1 MSTTPAAS
9 ARGTYTDVRHALFI
23 AAILVAR
30 AVTAA
35 GQSNQSVY
43 TSLGEKQCRTVKSAE
58 AGDDGYEG
66 RCRGVGGYTLLLS
79 EGDLRQN
86 ITVITPKGAKHSLN
100 LWDVISG
107 GFSSVGPKAE
117 WRMTTRNG
125 KPMPVALIVRYNA
138 NEDVEAPN
146 KQNSYLAVSKITATE
161 ICVTDK
167 ILSGPK
173 ANEDA
178 RRAADTAATKPCL
191 KTGHKK
197 AQNAHKRS

>member
-9 ARGTYTDVRHALFI
+9 AKETYTEVKHPLFI
-23 AAILVAR
+23 AAFLVA
-30 AVTAA
+30 AVVTGA

-43 TSLGEKQCRTVKSAE
+43 TSLGEKHCRTVKSAE

-66 RCRGVGGYTLLLS
+66 RCRGVAGYTLMLS

-86 ITVITPKGAKHSLN
+86 ITVITPKGAKHSLD

-117 WRMTTRNG
+117 WRTTTRNG
-125 KPMPVALIVRYNA
+125 KPAPVALIVRYNA
-138 NEDVEAPN
+138 NEDPEAPTR
-146 KQNSYLAVSKITATE
+146 QNSYLAVSKITATK

-167 ILSGPK
+167 ILPGPK

-178 RRAADTAATKPCL
+178 RRAADTAATRPCL

-197 AQNAHKRS
+197 AQNAHKRN

>member
-1 MSTTPAAS
+1 MSTTRAGNAKEI
-9 ARGTYTDVRHALFI
+9 YTEVIHALFI
-23 AAILVAR
+23 AAFLLAGV
-30 AVTAA
+30 VTAA

-43 TSLGEKQCRTVKSAE
+43 TSLGERQCRTVKSAE

-66 RCRGVGGYTLLLS
+66 RCRGVAGYTLLLS

-86 ITVITPKGAKHSLN
+86 ITVITPKGTKHSLD

-107 GFSSVGPKAE
+107 AFSSVGPKAE
-117 WRMTTRNG
+117 WRMTKRNG
-125 KPMPVALIVRYNA
+125 KPLPVALIVRYNA
-138 NEDVEAPN
+138 NEDPEAPT

-167 ILSGPK
+167 ILPGPK

-191 KTGHKK
+191 K
-197 AQNAHKRS
+197 NRN

>member
-9 ARGTYTDVRHALFI
+9 AREIYTEVKHALFI
-23 AAILVAR
+23 TAFLLAGAITV
-30 AVTAA
+30 A
-35 GQSNQSVY
+35 GQSNQSLY
-43 TSLGEKQCRTVKSAE
+43 TSLGAKECRTIKTAE

-66 RCRGVGGYTLLLS
+66 RCRGIAGYTLLLS

-86 ITVITPKGAKHSLN
+86 ITVITPKGAKHSLD

-125 KPMPVALIVRYNA
+125 KPTPVALIVRYNA
-138 NEDVEAPN
+138 NEDPEAPN
-146 KQNSYLAVSKITATE
+146 KQNSYLAVSKITPTE

-167 ILSGPK
+167 ILPGPK

-178 RRAADTAATKPCL
+178 RRAADTATTKPCL
-191 KTGHKK
+191 K
-197 AQNAHKRS
+197 NRN

>member
-1 MSTTPAAS
+1 MITKGHKSYKS
-9 ARGTYTDVRHALFI
+9 LGEYI
-23 AAILVAR
+23 C
-30 AVTAA
+30 AVCAFLWPLSFAA
-35 GQSNQSVY
+35 GVAAQSNRSMY
-43 TSLGEKQCRTVKSAE
+43 TSLAEKQCRKIKSAE

-66 RCRGVGGYTLLLS
+66 RCRGVAGYTLLLS

-86 ITVITPKGAKHSLN
+86 ITVITPKGAKHSLE

-117 WRMTTRNG
+117 WRMAMQNG
-125 KPMPVALIVRYNA
+125 KQSPVALIVRYNA
-138 NEDVEAPN
+138 SENPDQPD
-146 KQNSYLAVSKITATE
+146 KLSSYLAVSKITPTE

-167 ILSGPK
+167 ILPGPN

-191 KTGHKK
+191 KQPQK
-197 AQNAHKRS
+197 AQKD

>member
-1 MSTTPAAS
+1 MSTTRDAS
-9 ARGTYTDVRHALFI
+9 ARETYTEVKHAFFI
-23 AAILVAR
+23 AAFLLAGAI
-30 AVTAA
+30 AVEA
-35 GQSNQSVY
+35 QSNSSLY
-43 TSLGEKQCRTVKSAE
+43 TSLGAKQCRAVKSAE

-66 RCRGVGGYTLLLS
+66 RCRGVAGYTLLLS

-86 ITVITPKGAKHSLN
+86 ITVITPKGAKHSLD

-117 WRMTTRNG
+117 WRMATRNG
-125 KPMPVALIVRYNA
+125 KPTPVALIVRYNA
-138 NEDVEAPN
+138 NEDPEAPT
-146 KQNSYLAVSKITATE
+146 KQNSYLAVSKITPTE

-167 ILSGPK
+167 ILPGPK

-191 KTGHKK
+191 K
-197 AQNAHKRS
+197 QNRN

>member
-1 MSTTPAAS
+1 MSTTPGAS
-9 ARGTYTDVRHALFI
+9 VRETYTEVKHAVFI
-23 AAILVAR
+23 AAFLLAG
-30 AVTAA
+30 ASTAA
-35 GQSNQSVY
+35 AQSNQSVY
-43 TSLGEKQCRTVKSAE
+43 TSLGAKQCRTMKSAE

-86 ITVITPKGAKHSLN
+86 ITVITPKGAKHSLD

-125 KPMPVALIVRYNA
+125 KPVPVALIVRYNA
-138 NEDVEAPN
+138 NEDPEHPT

-191 KTGHKK
+191 KVR
-197 AQNAHKRS
+197 N

>member
-9 ARGTYTDVRHALFI
+9 ARETYTEVKHALFI
-23 AAILVAR
+23 AAFLLAC
-30 AVTAA
+30 AAAAA
-35 GQSNQSVY
+35 GQSIQSMY
-43 TSLGEKQCRTVKSAE
+43 TALGAKQCRTVKNAE

-66 RCRGVGGYTLLLS
+66 RCRGVAGYTLLLS

-86 ITVITPKGAKHSLN
+86 ITVITPKGAKHSLD

-125 KPMPVALIVRYNA
+125 KPAPVALIIRYNA
-138 NEDVEAPN
+138 SEDPEAPN
-146 KQNSYLAVSKITATE
+146 KQNSYLAVSKITPTE

-167 ILSGPK
+167 ILPGPK

-191 KTGHKK
+191 K
-197 AQNAHKRS
+197 NRN

>member
-1 MSTTPAAS
+1 MSTTPGAS
-9 ARGTYTDVRHALFI
+9 VRETYTEVKHALFI
-23 AAILVAR
+23 AAILLVGAI
-30 AVTAA
+30 TAA

-86 ITVITPKGAKHSLN
+86 ITVITPKGAKHSLD

-117 WRMTTRNG
+117 WRLTTRNG
-125 KPMPVALIVRYNA
+125 KPTPVALIVRYNA
-138 NEDVEAPN
+138 NEDAEAPN
-146 KQNSYLAVSKITATE
+146 KQNSYLAVSKITPTE

-167 ILSGPK
+167 ILPGPK

-191 KTGHKK
+191 K
-197 AQNAHKRS
+197 NRN